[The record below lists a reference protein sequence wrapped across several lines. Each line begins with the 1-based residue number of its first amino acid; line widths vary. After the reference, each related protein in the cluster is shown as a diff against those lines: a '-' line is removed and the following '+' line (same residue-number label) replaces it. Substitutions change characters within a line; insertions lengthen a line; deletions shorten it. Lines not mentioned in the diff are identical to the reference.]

1 MEIKREYKVEKMSY
15 PLDGV
20 YNYNVQVWVSVDG
33 GKSYWYAGIGKYCRN
48 KREVSRFIHEY
59 KRGHEI

>member
-1 MEIKREYKVEKMSY
+1 MDIKREYRVEELSY

-20 YNYNVQVWVSVDG
+20 YKYNVQVWTSVDG

-48 KREVSRFIHEY
+48 KNEARKFIYEY
-59 KRGHEI
+59 DRGHKA